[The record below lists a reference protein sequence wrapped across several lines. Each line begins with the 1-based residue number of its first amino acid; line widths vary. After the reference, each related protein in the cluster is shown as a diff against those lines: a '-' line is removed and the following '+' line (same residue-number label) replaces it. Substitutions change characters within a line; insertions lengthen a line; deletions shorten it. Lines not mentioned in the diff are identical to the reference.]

1 MATMNNNNNNKQK
14 QHTIRPQITNIKRP
28 KPNLI
33 KAKKMKSTI
42 FIQFFSLYIF
52 YEFGYKQQTPR
63 QTMTNEI
70 NVFVFTT
77 Q

>member
-33 KAKKMKSTI
+33 KAKK
-42 FIQFFSLYIF
+42 
-52 YEFGYKQQTPR
+52 
-63 QTMTNEI
+63 NEI
-70 NVFVFTT
+70 NYFHSIFFHFIYSMNSDTNNKH
-77 Q
+77 QDKQ